1 LNQLRAHKVTPMA
14 ETEQPITVK
23 RPAFLGGGSWELR
36 RLSEITVILG
46 RNGSGKSQLLRGL
59 RDKAPISS
67 HYVVPERTGEISFE
81 AGLMIEVGNA
91 QSRRKRSSGNFSSNY
106 RQEVVTRI
114 QAYYTK
120 RGTKRVDAIKHDP
133 EDLLQALSIVL
144 PDFTVRVK
152 DENPFYELLR
162 VKDGTSVTSV
172 SALSSGES
180 QLLSLGMDILTIVG
194 MWELD
199 QTEDRVLLVDEPD
212 AHIHPDL
219 QIKFA
224 DFLCHVQ
231 REYAVRI
238 VVATHST
245 TLLSALGQFA
255 NEHLSVLY
263 LNTEHLTLT
272 AQPFNA
278 VTRELSALLG
288 GHLLMGPLFAAPVLL
303 VEGDDDYRVWLQVA
317 RAGSIRLCV
326 MPCNGDEIKQYQ
338 RTLERMFSALS
349 ENINLRGVALID
361 GDKPLPTPQLNS
373 PQDYVRFAR
382 LECHETENL
391 YITDEMLKELG
402 HESWD
407 VAKSKIA
414 TAADGFG
421 NKADSLRALASVDRK
436 QADIKLVISEI
447 AEILDTKRL
456 LWSVRLGKFIGK
468 EKPTGQLAEF
478 IGEKTMQLLWP
489 EAPPAVAD
497 AETVAEI
504 ADGG

>member
-1 LNQLRAHKVTPMA
+1 MTER
-14 ETEQPITVK
+14 EQPITIT
-23 RPAFLGGGSWELR
+23 RPDFLGGGNWELKG
-36 RLSEITVILG
+36 LNAITVVLG
-46 RNGSGKSQLLRGL
+46 RNGSGKSQLLRSL
-59 RDKAPISS
+59 RDRAPASS

-81 AGLMIEVGNA
+81 AGLMVEVGNA
-91 QSRRKRSSGNFSSNY
+91 QSRRNRSSGNFSSNY

-120 RGTKRVDAIKHDP
+120 RGTKRLNAIKHDP

-144 PDFTVRVK
+144 PDFIVRVK

-199 QTEDRVLLVDEPD
+199 QTEQRILLVDEPD

-231 REYAVRI
+231 REYTVQI
-238 VVATHST
+238 IVATHST

-255 NEHLSVLY
+255 NEQLSVLY
-263 LNTEHLTLT
+263 LNTEQPALR
-272 AQPFNA
+272 ARPFNA

-317 RAGSIRLCV
+317 RSGSIGLCV
-326 MPCNGDEIKQYQ
+326 MPCNGYEIKQYQ

-349 ENINLRGVALID
+349 ENANLRGIALID
-361 GDKPLPTPQLNS
+361 GDKPLPIPQANS
-373 PQDYVRFAR
+373 PQNFVRFSR

-391 YITDEMLKELG
+391 YITDEVLKELG
-402 HESWD
+402 YESWD
-407 VAKSKIA
+407 AAKSKIFG
-414 TAADGFG
+414 AADGFG

-436 QADIKLVISEI
+436 FADIKHIVSEI
-447 AEILDTKRL
+447 AEILDPKKL

-468 EKPTGQLAEF
+468 EVPTGQLAEF
-478 IGEKTMQLLWP
+478 IGVEAMQLLWP
-489 EAPPAVAD
+489 EATQPITD
-497 AETVAEI
+497 
-504 ADGG
+504 

>member
-1 LNQLRAHKVTPMA
+1 MKERV
-14 ETEQPITVK
+14 QPITIN
-23 RPAFLGGGSWELR
+23 RPGFLGGGSWELKG
-36 RLSEITVILG
+36 LTGITVVLG
-46 RNGSGKSQLLRGL
+46 RNGSGKSQLLRSL
-59 RDKAPISS
+59 RDRAPTSS

-81 AGLMIEVGNA
+81 AGLIIEVGNP
-91 QSRRKRSSGNFSSNY
+91 QSRRNRSIGNFSSNY

-120 RGTKRVDAIKHDP
+120 RGTKKVDAIKHDP

-152 DENPFYELLR
+152 GESPFYELLR
-162 VKDGTSVTSV
+162 IKDGSSVTSV
-172 SALSSGES
+172 SELSSGES

-199 QTEDRVLLVDEPD
+199 LTETRVLLLDEPD

-231 REYAVRI
+231 REYAVQI
-238 VVATHST
+238 IVATHST

-255 NEHLSVLY
+255 NEQLSVLY
-263 LNTEHLTLT
+263 LNYEQHILT
-272 AQPFNA
+272 AEPFNA
-278 VTRELSALLG
+278 ITRELSALLG

-326 MPCNGDEIKQYQ
+326 MPCNGDEIKRYQ
-338 RTLERMFSALS
+338 RTLEKMFAALS
-349 ENINLRGVALID
+349 ESANLRGIALID
-361 GDKPLPTPQLNS
+361 GDKPLPTPQNS
-373 PQDYVRFAR
+373 NPQDYVRFTR
-382 LECHETENL
+382 LECHETENM

-407 VAKSKIA
+407 AALSKIIE
-414 TAADGFG
+414 TADKYG
-421 NKADSLRALASVDRK
+421 NKADLLRALTGKDRK
-436 QADIKLVISEI
+436 IADIKLIVSEI
-447 AEILDTKRL
+447 AEILDPQNL
-456 LWSVRLGKFIGK
+456 LWSVRLGKFIGR

-478 IGEKTMQLLWP
+478 IGENTMQLLWP
-489 EAPPAVAD
+489 QELLAV
-497 AETVAEI
+497 EV
-504 ADGG
+504 

>member
-1 LNQLRAHKVTPMA
+1 M
-14 ETEQPITVK
+14 TEQEQTISIS
-23 RPAFLGGGSWELR
+23 RPDFLGGGSWVLK
-36 RLSEITVILG
+36 RLNAITVVLG
-46 RNGSGKSQLLRGL
+46 RNGSGKSQLLRSL
-59 RDKAPISS
+59 RDMAPTSS

-91 QSRRKRSSGNFSSNY
+91 QSRRNRSVGNFSPNY

-114 QAYYTK
+114 QAYFTK
-120 RGTKRVDAIKHDP
+120 RGTKRVGAIKHDP
-133 EDLLQALSIVL
+133 DDLLQALSIVL
-144 PDFTVRVK
+144 PDFMVKVK

-199 QTEDRVLLVDEPD
+199 QTDKRVLLLDEPD

-231 REYAVRI
+231 REYEVQI
-238 VVATHST
+238 LVATHST

-255 NEHLSVLY
+255 NKKLSVLY
-263 LNTEHLTLT
+263 LNTEQLTLS

-338 RTLERMFSALS
+338 RTLEKMFAALS
-349 ENINLRGVALID
+349 ENANLRGIALID
-361 GDKPLPTPQLNS
+361 GDKPLPIPQPNNT
-373 PQDYVRFAR
+373 QDYVRFAR

-407 VAKSKIA
+407 LAKSKIIA
-414 TAADGFG
+414 AADSFG
-421 NKADSLRALASVDRK
+421 NKADSLRAVANIGRK
-436 QADIKLVISEI
+436 CDEIKHIVSEI
-447 AEILDTKRL
+447 AEILDPKKL

-468 EKPTGQLAEF
+468 EKPTGQMADF
-478 IGEKTMQLLWP
+478 IGEKTLQLLWP
-489 EAPPAVAD
+489 ETTD
-497 AETVAEI
+497 
-504 ADGG
+504 